1 MDNELILQQFDK
13 IEHKV
18 ERLIEECKSL
28 ETANSGL
35 KNRIDSLEKELQA
48 KIDAENRYVQEK
60 DLIRSK
66 IDGLLARLENVSQPE
81 A

>member
-1 MDNELILQQFDK
+1 MDNELIIQQFEQ

-18 ERLIEECKSL
+18 ERLIEVCKSL
-28 ETANSGL
+28 ETANLGL
-35 KNRIDSLEKELQA
+35 KNRIDGLEKELQT
-48 KIDAENRYVQEK
+48 KIEAENRYAQEK

-66 IDGLLARLENVSQPE
+66 IDGLLARLEDVSQPE